1 MDRQFD
7 TEAAIHF
14 LQKLIKIN
22 SINPPGNELDVAK
35 LLQKE
40 LAHTDLTVK
49 IDEFETG
56 RANILIANTST
67 KSATMR
73 QPRKRLVLSGHLDT
87 VPLGKETWKIDPFQG
102 KIEGN
107 RIYGRGSTDMKSG
120 LAAMIFALRLVSERK
135 VSLDGDVVLVGTAGE
150 EVDGCGAKRAIQ
162 KDWLDNCTAM
172 IVGEPTANEI
182 VTAHKGTLWVSI
194 ALFGKTAHGSM
205 PEQGKNT
212 LLAMNEVIN
221 ELQRSFL
228 FKIDQHALLGKNTI
242 NFATI
247 EGGIQTNMVPDDCRM
262 TVDIR
267 TIPGQSHQIIFS
279 NIEKIVKMICEK
291 HQVTSKIDIL
301 NNMGAVS
308 TPTNHPFIELAAACK
323 QALSGH
329 SQKVSFQGVNYYTD
343 ASVFT
348 TYLPTVPV
356 LLFGP
361 GEPHLAHQP
370 NEWADI
376 EKYIFSIR
384 YYVYLI
390 IGYLKC

>member
-14 LQKLIKIN
+14 LQKLIKMN
-22 SINPPGNELDVAK
+22 SVNPPGNELDVAK

-40 LAHTDLTVK
+40 LADTDLTVE

-67 KSATMR
+67 KRAAMR
-73 QPRKRLVLSGHLDT
+73 EPRKRLVLSGHLDT
-87 VPLGKETWKIDPFQG
+87 VPLGKETWEIDPFQG
-102 KIEGN
+102 KIDGN

-120 LAAMIFALRLVSERK
+120 LAAMIFAIKLVSELK

-150 EVDGCGAKRAIQ
+150 EVDGCGAKRALQ
-162 KDWLDNCTAM
+162 KGWLDDCNAM

-182 VTAHKGTLWVSI
+182 VAAHKGALWISI

-205 PEQGKNT
+205 PEQGKSA

-221 ELQRSFL
+221 DLQRSFL
-228 FKIDQHALLGKNTI
+228 CKTDQHALLGKNTI

-247 EGGIQTNMVPDDCRM
+247 EGGIQTNMVPDYSRM

-267 TIPGQSHQIIFS
+267 TIPGQSHQSIFR
-279 NIEKIVKMICEK
+279 NIEKIVKMNGEK

-301 NNMGAVS
+301 NNMAAVS
-308 TPTNHPFIELAAACK
+308 TPTNDPFIELAAACE
-323 QALSGH
+323 QALSRH
-329 SQKVSFQGVNYYTD
+329 SQEVSFQGVNYYTD

-370 NEWADI
+370 NEWVDI

-390 IGYLKC
+390 ISYLKC